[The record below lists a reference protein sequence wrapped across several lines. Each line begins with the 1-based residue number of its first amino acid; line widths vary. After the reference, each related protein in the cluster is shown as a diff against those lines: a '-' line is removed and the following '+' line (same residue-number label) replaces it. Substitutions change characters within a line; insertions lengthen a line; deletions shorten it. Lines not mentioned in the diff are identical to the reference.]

1 MKKVGPSITVDG
13 KTWWWCPEHK
23 FPGKYDGLYVNHKPE
38 QHADWKANKDKDS
51 KARKERNSTP
61 SDNNNSNSKDTT
73 DTKLTLSENM
83 KAAMVT
89 NFNYSSEEAS
99 QLWSSVVTNGTEV
112 KDQARMRKRKWIL

>member
-1 MKKVGPSITVDG
+1 MVVV
-13 KTWWWCPEHK
+13 PEHK

-38 QHADWKANKDKDS
+38 QHADWKADRNEDS
-51 KARKERNSTP
+51 KARTDKFSTP
-61 SDNNNSNSKDTT
+61 SDNHPKDTT

-89 NFNYSSEEAS
+89 NFNCSSEEAS

-112 KDQARMRKRKWIL
+112 KD